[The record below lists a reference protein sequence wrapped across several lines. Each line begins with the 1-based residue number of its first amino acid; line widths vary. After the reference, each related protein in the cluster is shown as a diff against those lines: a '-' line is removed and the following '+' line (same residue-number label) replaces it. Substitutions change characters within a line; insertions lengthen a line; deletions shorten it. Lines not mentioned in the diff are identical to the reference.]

1 MVLTHLDLRAA
12 PFLLSYCSYHSKQ
25 YSPGAQYSFESS
37 VCKFIYIYHA
47 LSAKQQS
54 LCGDSSSPFAVF
66 HSAPRN
72 HDLHK
77 KHIPRKPI
85 YDGICHF
92 SFLLLKCV
100 YVNISHSTLLRNVCG
115 EVKHPPYPYP
125 PSLFLGLKVK
135 WKMVWLQRRVKTE
148 FWPLEFAGEGMDGE
162 EEVETKMKKTTFG
175 SSRGWRGGM
184 MTWVY
189 VVLYRWCF

>member
-1 MVLTHLDLRAA
+1 MQCDCQFTRVLLTHLDLCAA

-25 YSPGAQYSFESS
+25 YLPLLSTVLS
-37 VCKFIYIYHA
+37 VCKFIYIYHT

-66 HSAPRN
+66 HSAQRN

-115 EVKHPPYPYP
+115 EVKRPTSAPLP
-125 PSLFLGLKVK
+125 LFLGLKVK
-135 WKMVWLQRRVKTE
+135 WKMV
-148 FWPLEFAGEGMDGE
+148 
-162 EEVETKMKKTTFG
+162 
-175 SSRGWRGGM
+175 
-184 MTWVY
+184 
-189 VVLYRWCF
+189 